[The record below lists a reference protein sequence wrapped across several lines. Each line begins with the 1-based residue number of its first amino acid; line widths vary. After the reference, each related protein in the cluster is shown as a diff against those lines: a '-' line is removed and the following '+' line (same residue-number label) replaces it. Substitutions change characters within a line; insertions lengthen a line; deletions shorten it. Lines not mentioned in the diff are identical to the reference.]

1 MVRLLLF
8 FCKGVS
14 GQSSAA
20 AERVAGS
27 LVAVL
32 TVIAALSVLGVSVG
46 IVVWRHRR
54 NKKNKECPRKNGE
67 NN

>member
-1 MVRLLLF
+1 M
-8 FCKGVS
+8 S
-14 GQSSAA
+14 DQSSAA
-20 AERVAGS
+20 AGRVAGS